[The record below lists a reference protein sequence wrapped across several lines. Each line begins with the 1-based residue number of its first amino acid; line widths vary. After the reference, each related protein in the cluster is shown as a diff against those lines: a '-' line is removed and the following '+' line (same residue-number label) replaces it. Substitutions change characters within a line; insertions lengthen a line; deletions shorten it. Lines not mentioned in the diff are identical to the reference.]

1 MANSL
6 IASLRRQMTL
16 PVISAPMFIVS
27 NPQMT
32 IAQCASGIIG
42 SIPALNARP
51 QSKLDEWLTQIDT
64 ALADLKKDQ
73 PARVVAPYAVNQIVH
88 QSNDRLMDDMAVCA
102 AHKVPI
108 IITSLRA
115 PDRIVEQVHG
125 WGGAVFHDVTTLRHA
140 RKALDAGVDGL
151 ILVCAGAG
159 GHAGTLSP
167 FALLAE
173 VRKIFDG
180 PVALSGSIT
189 RGQHILAAQAMG
201 ADFAYIGTRFIA
213 SEEANAA
220 AAYKQMLIDAQASDI
235 LYTPFFTGIPG
246 NYLVPSIAAAGLD
259 PSDLQVTPGN
269 KPSFGKDR
277 KPWRDIWSA
286 GQGVGGICDIS
297 PVEHIVERLQHEYH
311 AAWRALDATVSAQAI
326 KSEERAC

>member
-1 MANSL
+1 M
-6 IASLRRQMTL
+6 RL

-51 QSKLDEWLTQIDT
+51 QSKLDEWLTQID
-64 ALADLKKDQ
+64 AGLADLKKNQ
-73 PARVVAPYAVNQIVH
+73 PARIVAPYAVNQIVH

-102 AHKVPI
+102 AHEVPI

-125 WGGAVFHDVTTLRHA
+125 WGGVVFHDVTTLRHA

-173 VRKIFDG
+173 VRQIFDG

-189 RGQHILAAQAMG
+189 RGQDILAAQATG
-201 ADFAYIGTRFIA
+201 ADFAYMGTRFIA

-235 LYTPFFTGIPG
+235 VYTPFFSGIPG
-246 NYLVPSIAAAGLD
+246 NYLMPSIAAAGLD
-259 PSDLQVTPGN
+259 PSNLQVAPGS

-286 GQGVGGICDIS
+286 GQGVGGIADIA
-297 PVEHIVERLQHEYH
+297 PVEQIVESLEQEYH
-311 AAWRALDATVSAQAI
+311 AAWRALGTTVAEQAI
-326 KSEERAC
+326 QSEERAC

>member
-1 MANSL
+1 MAHRL
-6 IASLRRQMTL
+6 ITSLRAQMRL

-64 ALADLKKDQ
+64 GLADLKKNQ
-73 PARVVAPYAVNQIVH
+73 PARIVAPYAVNQIVH

-125 WGGAVFHDVTTLRHA
+125 WGGVVFHDVTTLRHA

-173 VRKIFDG
+173 VRQIFDG

-189 RGQHILAAQAMG
+189 RGQDILAAQAMG
-201 ADFAYIGTRFIA
+201 ADFAYMGTRFIA

-235 LYTPFFTGIPG
+235 VYTPFFSGIPG
-246 NYLVPSIAAAGLD
+246 NYLMPSIAAAGLD
-259 PSDLQVTPGN
+259 PSNLQVAPGS

-286 GQGVGGICDIS
+286 GQGVGGIADIA
-297 PVEHIVERLQHEYH
+297 PVQDIVDSLEQEYRTAWNALGTTVAEQARVHIQT
-311 AAWRALDATVSAQAI
+311 A
-326 KSEERAC
+326 

>member
-1 MANSL
+1 MAHRL
-6 IASLRRQMTL
+6 ITSLRAQMRL

-27 NPQMT
+27 NPRMT

-64 ALADLKKDQ
+64 ALADLKKKQ
-73 PARVVAPYAVNQIVH
+73 PARIVAPYAVNQIVH

-125 WGGAVFHDVTTLRHA
+125 WGGVVFHDVTTLRHA

-173 VRKIFDG
+173 VRQIFDG

-189 RGQHILAAQAMG
+189 RGQDILAAQAMG
-201 ADFAYIGTRFIA
+201 ADFAYMGTRFIA

-235 LYTPFFTGIPG
+235 VYTPFFSGIPG
-246 NYLVPSIAAAGLD
+246 NYLMPSIAAAGLD
-259 PSDLQVTPGN
+259 PANLQVAVGST
-269 KPSFGKDR
+269 PSFGKDR

-286 GQGVGGICDIS
+286 GQGVGGISDIS
-297 PVEHIVERLQHEYH
+297 SVEQIVDSLEQEYH
-311 AAWRALDATVSAQAI
+311 AAWRALGAQVMR
-326 KSEERAC
+326 SEE